1 MIRRFKNSNLILS
14 LLLFGI
20 ITAYVVFV
28 NDFNFTNSI
37 LKSVV
42 LILLF
47 VFLYNNYLII
57 EKLKFKKSSS
67 SSNFSKTNSI
77 DTIATKSEYN
87 HLYSEIFTNLSNNI
101 NNLSSSSSLSVYF
114 IDLNK
119 SSISIK
125 QTNNSLF
132 EKKISLENDILKDIQ
147 KSKKRKIFKKNDN
160 LLVGKKS

>member
-14 LLLFGI
+14 LLLFGT
-20 ITAYVVFV
+20 ITAYAVFV

-101 NNLSSSSSLSVYF
+101 NNLSS
-114 IDLNK
+114 
-119 SSISIK
+119 
-125 QTNNSLF
+125 
-132 EKKISLENDILKDIQ
+132 
-147 KSKKRKIFKKNDN
+147 
-160 LLVGKKS
+160 